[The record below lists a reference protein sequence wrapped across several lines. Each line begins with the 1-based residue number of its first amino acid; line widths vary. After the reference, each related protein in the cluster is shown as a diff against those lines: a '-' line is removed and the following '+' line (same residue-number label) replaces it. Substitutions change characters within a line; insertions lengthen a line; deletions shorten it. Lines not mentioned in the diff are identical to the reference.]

1 MMGSG
6 DILGD
11 RQAKA
16 SANLPKGSRLCVTL
30 EEICQNVR
38 IQRCGFIANTNPA
51 EVALFGDLQRNDAAP
66 GRMGDRVGKQIQN
79 SPLHGGVVKVCV
91 KPLLLALEVELPPG
105 RFQKWAGTLG
115 QAFKKMIA
123 LRPGFLHAWCAGVRQ
138 L

>member
-38 IQRCGFIANTNPA
+38 IQRCGLIANTNPA

-79 SPLHGGVVKVCV
+79 SPLHGGIVKVCV
-91 KPLLLALEVELPPG
+91 KPLLLALEIELPPG
-105 RFQKWAGTLG
+105 
-115 QAFKKMIA
+115 
-123 LRPGFLHAWCAGVRQ
+123 
-138 L
+138 